1 MSTGTAAEPETGSPD
16 SPAPLDVTIV
26 FRSDWGVSTGTG
38 VAGGVDAA
46 VEKDGRDLP
55 VVRGT
60 VLTGAIREQAFV
72 VAEAL
77 DGDSGDKSWRRFVG
91 ALFGSVGRARLV
103 SFSDA
108 SFVSFSDGSIP
119 ADDELKREAV
129 HEVVSLS
136 IDEETGTAKKDHLR
150 LLERARA
157 CILHGTVELLGETLD
172 GRPLRWCAEQRKAA
186 ELVLS
191 ISALLVRALGSNRSD
206 GDGLC
211 RVLIG
216 ETGKVG
222 ETGGID
228 KKDTDPKKVIEKAIR
243 KAQKRCLW
251 QLKHEQWSGTA
262 PNAPDAPDA
271 PIDPKAGGRSNIPV
285 IGKKDSDHCG
295 GSSGTTFYE
304 ADLDIDL
311 TSPVISYDVPFS
323 NELRSLDFLRG
334 TALLPII
341 HHRLQAAAKKN
352 ADVGATAREI
362 IRDAV
367 VNGDLLV
374 SDATAV
380 VNGVRGMPMPLV
392 LSRPKVEPKV
402 EGSDETE
409 SGRVLNRLLA
419 EEPENEI
426 HKPLRTGYVF
436 PLPVPKSANPSEVLG
451 GMGVPAL
458 QGRQSTAHNP
468 VTGAAGTGQ
477 LFLARA
483 LPAGMRLR
491 ATVTMSEE
499 LYERVKG
506 RLDGAFRPQ
515 RTFPERLGLWR
526 LSGTYG
532 RAECRLGGFHQVE
545 VPGIEWDENGTT
557 TLWFTSDVVARSTRL
572 GPGGSLDDLYK
583 AFERAGVPL
592 TEDDSDERR
601 FSAGIRHRRIDSW
614 SAADRRPR
622 ATRTVIQAGSVLRV
636 RSADAGSS
644 PEETMRRLARL
655 SVTGI
660 GELTAQGFGRFV
672 VDHPLLRERKFRL
685 ISLSHEDFIAEGCA
699 AVKSEEER

>member
-108 SFVSFSDGSIP
+108 RFVSFSAGVVGGES
-119 ADDELKREAV
+119 KRGAV
-129 HEVVSLS
+129 HEVVSLF
-136 IDEETGTAKKDHLR
+136 IDEEMGTAKKDHLR

-157 CILHGTVELLGETLD
+157 CILHGTVELLGENLD
-172 GRPLRWCAEQRKAA
+172 GRPLHWCAGQRKAA

-211 RVLIG
+211 SVLIG
-216 ETGKVG
+216 ETGEIDEKNVDQKVR
-222 ETGGID
+222 E
-228 KKDTDPKKVIEKAIR
+228 
-243 KAQKRCLW
+243 RCRG
-251 QLKHEQWSGTA
+251 QLEQWSGPA
-262 PNAPDAPDA
+262 PKAPDAPDF
-271 PIDPKAGGRSNIPV
+271 PIDSKAGGRSDIPV
-285 IGKKDSDHCG
+285 IGKKDSGHRD
-295 GSSGTTFYE
+295 GSNGMTFYE
-304 ADLDIDL
+304 TDLDIDL

-341 HHRLQAAAKKN
+341 HHRLQVASKKN

-392 LSRPKVEPKV
+392 LSRPKT
-402 EGSDETE
+402 EGNDETE
-409 SGRVLNRLLA
+409 GVRVLNRLLA

-436 PLPVPKSANPSEVLG
+436 PVPKSANPSEVLG
-451 GMGVPAL
+451 GMGEPAL

-491 ATVTMSEE
+491 ATVTMSEK
-499 LYERVKG
+499 LYECVKD
-506 RLDGAFRPQ
+506 RLDGVFCPR

-532 RAECRLGGFHQVE
+532 RAECRLGEFHQVE
-545 VPGIEWDENGTT
+545 VPGLEWDENGTT

-572 GPGGSLDDLYK
+572 GPGGSLDNLYK
-583 AFERAGVPL
+583 AFKRAGVSL
-592 TEDDSDERR
+592 AEAKSDERR
-601 FSAGIRHRRIDSW
+601 FNAGIRHRRIDSW

-622 ATRTVIQAGSVLRV
+622 ATRTAIQAGSVLRV
-636 RSADAGSS
+636 RPVDAGSS

-660 GELTAQGFGRFV
+660 GELTAQGFGRFI
-672 VDHPLLRERKFRL
+672 VDHSLLRAEEFRL
-685 ISLSHEDFIAEGCA
+685 TSLSHEDFIAEGCA
-699 AVKSEEER
+699 AVKPEEER

>member
-1 MSTGTAAEPETGSPD
+1 MSTDTTAEPETGSPG

-108 SFVSFSDGSIP
+108 RFVSFSDGAVGS
-119 ADDELKREAV
+119 ESKREAV

-136 IDEETGTAKKDHLR
+136 IDEETGTAQKDHLR

-157 CILHGTVELLGETLD
+157 CILHGTVELLDKTLD
-172 GRPLRWCAEQRKAA
+172 GRPLHWCADQRKAA

-211 RVLIG
+211 SILIG
-216 ETGKVG
+216 ETGEIDEKNVDQKVR
-222 ETGGID
+222 E
-228 KKDTDPKKVIEKAIR
+228 
-243 KAQKRCLW
+243 RCRG
-251 QLKHEQWSGTA
+251 QLKQLSEM
-262 PNAPDAPDA
+262 APDIPSAPDA
-271 PIDPKAGGRSNIPV
+271 PIDSKADGRSDIPV
-285 IGKKDSDHCG
+285 IGKKDSGHRD
-295 GSSGTTFYE
+295 GSNGTTFYE

-341 HHRLQAAAKKN
+341 HHRLQAASKKN

-392 LSRPKVEPKV
+392 LSRPKT
-402 EGSDETE
+402 EGNDETE
-409 SGRVLNRLLA
+409 GVRVLNRLLA

-436 PLPVPKSANPSEVLG
+436 PAPKSANPSEVLG

-491 ATVTMSEE
+491 ATVTMSKEF
-499 LYERVKG
+499 YECVKG

-545 VPGIEWDENGTT
+545 VPGLEWDENGTT

-592 TEDDSDERR
+592 TEDDSDEKQ
-601 FSAGIRHRRIDSW
+601 FNAGIRHRRIDSW

-622 ATRTVIQAGSVLRV
+622 ATRTAIQAGSVLRV
-636 RSADAGSS
+636 RPADAGSS
-644 PEETMRRLARL
+644 PEETMRRLACL

-672 VDHPLLRERKFRL
+672 VDHPLLREKKFRL

>member
-1 MSTGTAAEPETGSPD
+1 MSTTDSAAESEKSLG
-16 SPAPLDVTIV
+16 VTIV

-38 VAGGVDAA
+38 VAGGVDAV
-46 VEKDGRDLP
+46 VEKDERNLP

-91 ALFGSVGRARLV
+91 ALFGSVRGARLV

-108 SFVSFSDGSIP
+108 SFVSFSDGAAP
-119 ADDELKREAV
+119 ADNKLKREAV

-136 IDEETGTAKKDHLR
+136 IDEETGTAQKDHLR
-150 LLERARA
+150 LFERACA
-157 CILHGTVELLGETLD
+157 CILHGTVELLDKTLD
-172 GRPLRWCAEQRKAA
+172 GRPLHWCADQRKAA

-216 ETGKVG
+216 ETGEIDEKNVDQKVR
-222 ETGGID
+222 E
-228 KKDTDPKKVIEKAIR
+228 
-243 KAQKRCLW
+243 RCRG
-251 QLKHEQWSGTA
+251 QLEQWSGPA
-262 PNAPDAPDA
+262 PKAPDAPDF
-271 PIDPKAGGRSNIPV
+271 PIDSKADGCSNIPL
-285 IGKKDSDHCG
+285 IGKKDSDHRG

-352 ADVGATAREI
+352 AGVGAITREI

-392 LSRPKVEPKV
+392 LSRPKVE
-402 EGSDETE
+402 GSDETE

-426 HKPLRTGYVF
+426 HKPLRSGYVF
-436 PLPVPKSANPSEVLG
+436 PVPKSANPSEVLG

-491 ATVTMSEE
+491 ATVTMSEK
-499 LYERVKG
+499 LYECVKD

-532 RAECRLGGFHQVE
+532 RAECRLGEFRPVE
-545 VPGIEWDENGTT
+545 TPELEWDASEPP
-557 TLWFTSDVVARSTRL
+557 TLWFTSDVVARSPRL

-583 AFERAGVPL
+583 SFERAGVPL

-672 VDHPLLRERKFRL
+672 VDHPLLREKKFRL
-685 ISLSHEDFIAEGCA
+685 ISLKHEDFIAEGCA

>member
-26 FRSDWGVSTGTG
+26 FHSDWGVSTGTG

-46 VEKDGRDLP
+46 VEKDERNLP

-91 ALFGSVGRARLV
+91 ALFGSVRGARLV

-108 SFVSFSDGSIP
+108 SFVSFSDGAAP
-119 ADDELKREAV
+119 ADNKLKREAV

-150 LLERARA
+150 LFERARA
-157 CILHGTVELLGETLD
+157 CILHGTVELLDKTLD
-172 GRPLRWCAEQRKAA
+172 GRPLHWCAGQRKAA

-211 RVLIG
+211 SILI
-216 ETGKVG
+216 G

-243 KAQKRCLW
+243 EVRERCRG
-251 QLKHEQWSGTA
+251 QLKQLSEM
-262 PNAPDAPDA
+262 APDIPSAPDA
-271 PIDPKAGGRSNIPV
+271 PIYSKAGGRSDIPV
-285 IGKKDSDHCG
+285 IGKKDIDHRG
-295 GSSGTTFYE
+295 GSDGSAFYE
-304 ADLDIDL
+304 TYLDIRL

-341 HHRLQAAAKKN
+341 HHRLQAAAKKDS
-352 ADVGATAREI
+352 DVGATAREI

-392 LSRPKVEPKV
+392 LSRPKT
-402 EGSDETE
+402 EGNDETK
-409 SGRVLNRLLA
+409 GVRVLNRLLA

-436 PLPVPKSANPSEVLG
+436 PALKSANPSEVLG

-499 LYERVKG
+499 LYECVKD
-506 RLDGAFRPQ
+506 RLDGGFCPR

-532 RAECRLGGFHQVE
+532 RAKCRLGEFHQVE
-545 VPGIEWDENGTT
+545 VPGLEWDASEPPA
-557 TLWFTSDVVARSTRL
+557 LWFTSDVVARSPRL
-572 GPGGSLDDLYK
+572 GPGGSLKDLYK

-592 TEDDSDERR
+592 EPIKAEDDSDETC
-601 FSAGIRHRRIDSW
+601 FSAGIRHRRVDSW
-614 SAADRRPR
+614 GAADRRPR

-636 RSADAGSS
+636 QPADAGSS

-655 SVTGI
+655 SVTGV

-672 VDHPLLRERKFRL
+672 VDHPLLREKEFRL
-685 ISLSHEDFIAEGCA
+685 TSLKHKDFIADGCA
-699 AVKSEEER
+699 AVKPEGE

>member
-1 MSTGTAAEPETGSPD
+1 MSTDTAAEPETGSP
-16 SPAPLDVTIV
+16 APLGVTIV
-26 FRSDWGVSTGTG
+26 FCSDWGVSTGTG

-46 VEKDGRDLP
+46 VEKDGRNLP

-77 DGDSGDKSWRRFVG
+77 DGDSADKKWREFVG
-91 ALFGSVGRARLV
+91 ALFGSVRGARLV

-108 SFVSFSDGSIP
+108 SFVSFSDGAVGS
-119 ADDELKREAV
+119 ESKREAV

-136 IDEETGTAKKDHLR
+136 IDEKTGTAKKDHLR
-150 LLERARA
+150 LFERARA
-157 CILHGTVELLGETLD
+157 CILRGAMELLGETLD
-172 GRPLRWCAEQRKAA
+172 GRPLHWCADQRKAA

-211 RVLIG
+211 SVLIG
-216 ETGKVG
+216 ETGEIDEKNVDQKVR
-222 ETGGID
+222 E
-228 KKDTDPKKVIEKAIR
+228 
-243 KAQKRCLW
+243 RCRG
-251 QLKHEQWSGTA
+251 QLEQWSGPA
-262 PNAPDAPDA
+262 PKAPDAPDF
-271 PIDPKAGGRSNIPV
+271 PIDSKAGGRSNIPV

-341 HHRLQAAAKKN
+341 HHRLQAAAKKDS
-352 ADVGATAREI
+352 DVGATAREI

-392 LSRPKVEPKV
+392 LSRPKVE
-402 EGSDETE
+402 GSDETE

-426 HKPLRTGYVF
+426 HKPLRAGYVF
-436 PLPVPKSANPSEVLG
+436 PLPVPKSADSSEVLG

-499 LYERVKG
+499 LYECVKG

-545 VPGIEWDENGTT
+545 VPGLEWDASEPPA
-557 TLWFTSDVVARSTRL
+557 LWFTSDVVARSPRL
-572 GPGGSLDDLYK
+572 GPGGSLKDLYK

-592 TEDDSDERR
+592 EPIKAEDDSDETC
-601 FSAGIRHRRIDSW
+601 FSAGIRHRRVDSW
-614 SAADRRPR
+614 GAADRRPR

-636 RSADAGSS
+636 QPADAGSS

-655 SVTGI
+655 SVTGV

-672 VDHPLLRERKFRL
+672 VDHPLLREKEFRL
-685 ISLSHEDFIAEGCA
+685 TSLKHEDFIADGCA
-699 AVKSEEER
+699 AVKPEGE

>member
-1 MSTGTAAEPETGSPD
+1 MSTDTAAEPETGSPE

-108 SFVSFSDGSIP
+108 RFVSFSDGAVGS
-119 ADDELKREAV
+119 ESKREAV

-136 IDEETGTAKKDHLR
+136 IDEKTGTAKKDHLR

-157 CILHGTVELLGETLD
+157 CILHGTVELLDKTLD
-172 GRPLRWCAEQRKAA
+172 GRPLRWSKEQREAA

-211 RVLIG
+211 SVLIG
-216 ETGKVG
+216 ETG
-222 ETGGID
+222 EIN
-228 KKDTDPKKVIEKAIR
+228 EKNVDQEVR
-243 KAQKRCLW
+243 ERCRGR
-251 QLKHEQWSGTA
+251 LKQWSE
-262 PNAPDAPDA
+262 PAPDAPDSPDS
-271 PIDPKAGGRSNIPV
+271 PIDPKAGGLSDIPV
-285 IGKKDSDHCG
+285 IGRKDSDHCG

-352 ADVGATAREI
+352 SDVGATAREI

-374 SDATAV
+374 SDAIAV

-392 LSRPKVEPKV
+392 LSRPKVE
-402 EGSDETE
+402 GSNETE
-409 SGRVLNRLLA
+409 GVRVLNRLLA

-426 HKPLRTGYVF
+426 HNPLRTGYVF
-436 PLPVPKSANPSEVLG
+436 YLSVPKSADSSEVLA

-491 ATVTMSEE
+491 ATVTMSEK
-499 LYERVKG
+499 LYECVKD
-506 RLDGAFRPQ
+506 RLDGDFRPQ
-515 RTFPERLGLWR
+515 RTFSERLGLWR

-532 RAECRLGGFHQVE
+532 RAECRLGEFDQVKI
-545 VPGIEWDENGTT
+545 PAPDWDEDGTT
-557 TLWFTSDVVARSTRL
+557 TLWFTSDVVVRSPGL
-572 GPGGSLDDLYK
+572 GPGGSLGDLCN
-583 AFERAGVPL
+583 AFKRARIPL
-592 TEDDSDERR
+592 ELAESPDETR
-601 FSAGIRHRRIDSW
+601 FSAGIRHRRVDSW
-614 SAADRRPR
+614 GAADRRPR
-622 ATRTVIQAGSVLRV
+622 ATRTVIQAGSVLQV
-636 RSADAGSS
+636 RPADGSRG
-644 PEETMRRLARL
+644 PEQIMKRLARL

-672 VDHPLLRERKFRL
+672 VDHPLLHEKNFRL
-685 ISLSHEDFIAEGCA
+685 ISLKHKDFIAEGCA

>member
-1 MSTGTAAEPETGSPD
+1 MSTDTAAEPETGSPG

-77 DGDSGDKSWRRFVG
+77 DGDSGDTSWRRFVG

-108 SFVSFSDGSIP
+108 SFVSFSDGTVP
-119 ADDELKREAV
+119 ADDELKQKAV

-136 IDEETGTAKKDHLR
+136 IDEKTGTAKKDHLR

-157 CILHGTVELLGETLD
+157 CILHGTVELLDKTLD
-172 GRPLRWCAEQRKAA
+172 GRPLLWSADQRKAA
-186 ELVLS
+186 ELVLTV
-191 ISALLVRALGSNRSD
+191 SALLVRALGSNRSD

-211 RVLIG
+211 SVLIG
-216 ETGKVG
+216 ETG
-222 ETGGID
+222 EIN
-228 KKDTDPKKVIEKAIR
+228 EKNVDQEVR
-243 KAQKRCLW
+243 ERCRGR
-251 QLKHEQWSGTA
+251 LKQWSE
-262 PNAPDAPDA
+262 PAPDAPDSPDS
-271 PIDPKAGGRSNIPV
+271 PIDPKAGGLSDIPV
-285 IGKKDSDHCG
+285 IGRKDSDHCG

-352 ADVGATAREI
+352 SDVDATAREI

-380 VNGVRGMPMPLV
+380 VNGDLLVSDATAVVNSVRGMPMPLV
-392 LSRPKVEPKV
+392 LSRPKVE
-402 EGSDETE
+402 GSNETE
-409 SGRVLNRLLA
+409 GVRVLNRLLA

-426 HKPLRTGYVF
+426 HNPLRTGYVF
-436 PLPVPKSANPSEVLG
+436 YLSVPKSADSSEVLA

-491 ATVTMSEE
+491 ATVTMSEK
-499 LYERVKG
+499 LYECVKD
-506 RLDGAFRPQ
+506 RLDGDFRPQ
-515 RTFPERLGLWR
+515 RTFSERLGLWR

-532 RAECRLGGFHQVE
+532 RAECRLGEFDQVKI
-545 VPGIEWDENGTT
+545 PAPDWDEDGTT
-557 TLWFTSDVVARSTRL
+557 TLWFTSDVVVRSPGL
-572 GPGGSLDDLYK
+572 GPGGSLGDLCN
-583 AFERAGVPL
+583 AFKRARIPL
-592 TEDDSDERR
+592 ELAESPDETR
-601 FSAGIRHRRIDSW
+601 FSAGIRHRRVDSW
-614 SAADRRPR
+614 GAADRRPR
-622 ATRTVIQAGSVLRV
+622 ATRTVIQAGSVLQV
-636 RSADAGSS
+636 RPADGSRG
-644 PEETMRRLARL
+644 PEQIMKRLARL

-672 VDHPLLRERKFRL
+672 VDHPLLHEKKFRL
-685 ISLSHEDFIAEGCA
+685 ISLKHKDFIAEGCA

>member
-108 SFVSFSDGSIP
+108 RFVSFSDGAVGS
-119 ADDELKREAV
+119 ESKREAV

-136 IDEETGTAKKDHLR
+136 IDEKTGTAKKDHLR

-157 CILHGTVELLGETLD
+157 CILRGTVELLDKTLD
-172 GRPLRWCAEQRKAA
+172 GRPLHWCAGQRKAA

-216 ETGKVG
+216 ETG
-222 ETGGID
+222 GID
-228 KKDTDPKKVIEKAIR
+228 KKDTNPEQVIENAIR
-243 KAQKRCLW
+243 EVRERCRG
-251 QLKHEQWSGTA
+251 QLEQWSEPA

-271 PIDPKAGGRSNIPV
+271 PIDSKADGRSDIPV
-285 IGKKDSDHCG
+285 IGKKDSGHRD
-295 GSSGTTFYE
+295 GSNGTTFYE

-352 ADVGATAREI
+352 SDVGATAREI

-374 SDATAV
+374 SDAIAV

-392 LSRPKVEPKV
+392 LSRPKVE
-402 EGSDETE
+402 GSNETE
-409 SGRVLNRLLA
+409 GVRVLNRLLA

-426 HKPLRTGYVF
+426 HNPLRTGYVF
-436 PLPVPKSANPSEVLG
+436 YLSVPKSADSSEVLA

-491 ATVTMSEE
+491 ATVTMSEK
-499 LYERVKG
+499 LYECVKG
-506 RLDGAFRPQ
+506 RLDGDFRPQ

-532 RAECRLGGFHQVE
+532 RSKCRLGEFHQVE

-557 TLWFTSDVVARSTRL
+557 TLWFTSDVVIRSPRL

-592 TEDDSDERR
+592 TEAESDERR

-636 RSADAGSS
+636 RPADAGSS

-672 VDHPLLRERKFRL
+672 VDHPLLREKKFRL
-685 ISLSHEDFIAEGCA
+685 TSLKHKDFIADGCA
-699 AVKSEEER
+699 AVKPEGE

>member
-1 MSTGTAAEPETGSPD
+1 MSTGTAAEPETGSP
-16 SPAPLDVTIV
+16 APLGVTIV

-38 VAGGVDAA
+38 VAGGVDAV
-46 VEKDGRDLP
+46 VEKDERNLP

-91 ALFGSVGRARLV
+91 ALFGSVRGARLV

-108 SFVSFSDGSIP
+108 SFVSFSDGAVGS
-119 ADDELKREAV
+119 ESKREAV

-136 IDEETGTAKKDHLR
+136 IDEETGTAQKDHLR
-150 LLERARA
+150 LFERARA
-157 CILHGTVELLGETLD
+157 CILHGTVELLDKTLD
-172 GRPLRWCAEQRKAA
+172 GRPLHWCADQRKAA

-211 RVLIG
+211 SILIG
-216 ETGKVG
+216 ETGG
-222 ETGGID
+222 TDER
-228 KKDTDPKKVIEKAIR
+228 DTDPEQAIR
-243 KAQKRCLW
+243 EIRERCRG
-251 QLKHEQWSGTA
+251 QLEQWSGPA
-262 PNAPDAPDA
+262 PKAPDAPDF
-271 PIDPKAGGRSNIPV
+271 PIDSKADGCSDIPL
-285 IGKKDSDHCG
+285 IGKKDSDHRG

-304 ADLDIDL
+304 TDLDIDL

-352 ADVGATAREI
+352 AGVGAITREI

-392 LSRPKVEPKV
+392 LSRPKVE
-402 EGSDETE
+402 GSDETE

-436 PLPVPKSANPSEVLG
+436 PALKSANPSEVLG

-499 LYERVKG
+499 LYEQVKNLLS
-506 RLDGAFRPQ
+506 RAFDSRQ
-515 RTFPERLGLWR
+515 AFPERLGLWR

-545 VPGIEWDENGTT
+545 VPKSEWDENGTT

-572 GPGGSLDDLYK
+572 GPGGSLKDLYK

-592 TEDDSDERR
+592 EPIKAEDDSDETC
-601 FSAGIRHRRIDSW
+601 FSAGIRHRRVDSW
-614 SAADRRPR
+614 GAADRRPR

-636 RSADAGSS
+636 QPADAGSS

-655 SVTGI
+655 SVTGV

-672 VDHPLLRERKFRL
+672 IDHPLLREKEFRL
-685 ISLSHEDFIAEGCA
+685 TSLKHEDFIADGCA
-699 AVKSEEER
+699 AVKPEGE

>member
-1 MSTGTAAEPETGSPD
+1 MSTDTTAEPETGSPG

-38 VAGGVDAA
+38 VAGGADAV
-46 VEKDGRDLP
+46 VEKDERNLP

-77 DGDSGDKSWRRFVG
+77 DGDSKDKRWRRFVG

-108 SFVSFSDGSIP
+108 RFVSFSDGAVGS
-119 ADDELKREAV
+119 ESKQEAV

-150 LLERARA
+150 LFERARA
-157 CILHGTVELLGETLD
+157 CILHGTVELLDKTLD
-172 GRPLRWCAEQRKAA
+172 GRPLHWCADQRKAA

-211 RVLIG
+211 SVLIG
-216 ETGKVG
+216 EIGEIDEKNVDQKVR
-222 ETGGID
+222 E
-228 KKDTDPKKVIEKAIR
+228 
-243 KAQKRCLW
+243 RCRG
-251 QLKHEQWSGTA
+251 QLEQWSGPA
-262 PNAPDAPDA
+262 PKAPDAPDF
-271 PIDPKAGGRSNIPV
+271 PIDSKADGCSDIPL
-285 IGKKDSDHCG
+285 IGKKDSDHRG

-304 ADLDIDL
+304 TDLDIDL

-341 HHRLQAAAKKN
+341 HHRLQAAAKKDS
-352 ADVGATAREI
+352 DVGATAREI

-392 LSRPKVEPKV
+392 LSRPKVE
-402 EGSDETE
+402 GSDETE

-426 HKPLRTGYVF
+426 HKPLRAGYVF

-499 LYERVKG
+499 LYEQVKNLLS
-506 RLDGAFRPQ
+506 RAFDSRQ
-515 RTFPERLGLWR
+515 AFPERLGLWR

-545 VPGIEWDENGTT
+545 VPKSEWDENGTT

-572 GPGGSLDDLYK
+572 GPGGSLKDLYK

-592 TEDDSDERR
+592 EPIKAEDDSDETC
-601 FSAGIRHRRIDSW
+601 FSAGIRHRRVDSW
-614 SAADRRPR
+614 GAADRRPR

-636 RSADAGSS
+636 QPADAGSS

-655 SVTGI
+655 SVTGV

-672 VDHPLLRERKFRL
+672 IDHPLLREKEFRL
-685 ISLSHEDFIAEGCA
+685 TSLKHEDFIADGCA
-699 AVKSEEER
+699 AVKPEGE

>member
-1 MSTGTAAEPETGSPD
+1 MSTADTAAEPEAGSPG

-77 DGDSGDKSWRRFVG
+77 DGDSPDKNWREFVG

-108 SFVSFSDGSIP
+108 SFSSFSDGSIP
-119 ADDELKREAV
+119 ADDELKQKSV
-129 HEVVSLS
+129 HEIVSLS
-136 IDEETGTAKKDHLR
+136 IDENTGTAQKDHLR

-157 CILHGTVELLGETLD
+157 CILHGTVELLDKTLD
-172 GRPLRWCAEQRKAA
+172 GRPLRWSKEQREAA

-211 RVLIG
+211 SVLIG
-216 ETGKVG
+216 ETG
-222 ETGGID
+222 EID
-228 KKDTDPKKVIEKAIR
+228 EKNVDQEVR
-243 KAQKRCLW
+243 ERCRGR
-251 QLKHEQWSGTA
+251 LKQWSE
-262 PNAPDAPDA
+262 PAPDAPDSPDS
-271 PIDPKAGGRSNIPV
+271 PIDPKAGGLSDIPV
-285 IGKKDSDHCG
+285 IGRKDSDHCG

-352 ADVGATAREI
+352 SDVGATARDI
-362 IRDAV
+362 VRDAV

-374 SDATAV
+374 SDAIAV
-380 VNGVRGMPMPLV
+380 VNGVWGMPMPLV
-392 LSRPKVEPKV
+392 LSRPKVE
-402 EGSDETE
+402 GSDETE
-409 SGRVLNRLLA
+409 GVRVLNRLLA

-426 HKPLRTGYVF
+426 HNPLRTGYVF
-436 PLPVPKSANPSEVLG
+436 PFLKSADSSEVLA
-451 GMGVPAL
+451 GMGVPTL

-491 ATVTMSEE
+491 ATVTMSEK
-499 LYERVKG
+499 LYECVKD
-506 RLDGAFRPQ
+506 RLDGDFRPQ
-515 RTFPERLGLWR
+515 RTFSERLGLWR

-532 RAECRLGGFHQVE
+532 RAECRLGEFHQVE
-545 VPGIEWDENGTT
+545 VPGLEWDEDGTT
-557 TLWFTSDVVARSTRL
+557 TLWFTSDVVVRSPGL
-572 GPGGSLDDLYK
+572 GPGGSLGDLCN
-583 AFERAGVPL
+583 AFKRARIPL
-592 TEDDSDERR
+592 ELAESPDETR
-601 FSAGIRHRRIDSW
+601 FSAGIRHRRVDSW
-614 SAADRRPR
+614 GAADRRPR

-636 RSADAGSS
+636 RPADAGSS

-672 VDHPLLRERKFRL
+672 VDHPLLHEKKFRL
-685 ISLSHEDFIAEGCA
+685 ISLKHKDFIAEGCA
-699 AVKSEEER
+699 AVKSQEER

>member
-1 MSTGTAAEPETGSPD
+1 M
-16 SPAPLDVTIV
+16 
-26 FRSDWGVSTGTG
+26 STGTG
-38 VAGGVDAA
+38 VAGGVDAV
-46 VEKDGRDLP
+46 VEKDERNLP

-72 VAEAL
+72 VAKAL
-77 DGDSGDKSWRRFVG
+77 DGDSENKSKGWHRFVG

-108 SFVSFSDGSIP
+108 RFVSFSDGAVGS
-119 ADDELKREAV
+119 ESKREAV

-136 IDEETGTAKKDHLR
+136 IDEKTGTAKKDHLR

-157 CILHGTVELLGETLD
+157 CILHGTVTLLDETLD
-172 GRPLRWCAEQRKAA
+172 GRPLHWSEEQRKAA

-191 ISALLVRALGSNRSD
+191 VSALLVRALGSNRSD

-211 RVLIG
+211 NILIG
-216 ETGKVG
+216 ETGEIDEKNVDQKVR
-222 ETGGID
+222 E
-228 KKDTDPKKVIEKAIR
+228 
-243 KAQKRCLW
+243 RCRG
-251 QLKHEQWSGTA
+251 QLKQLSEM
-262 PNAPDAPDA
+262 APDIPSAPDA
-271 PIDPKAGGRSNIPV
+271 PIYSKADGRSDIPV
-285 IGKKDSDHCG
+285 IGKKDSGHRD
-295 GSSGTTFYE
+295 GSNGTTFYE

-392 LSRPKVEPKV
+392 LSRPKTERN
-402 EGSDETE
+402 DETE
-409 SGRVLNRLLA
+409 GVRVLNRLLA

-499 LYERVKG
+499 LYECVKD
-506 RLDGAFRPQ
+506 RLDGVFCPR

-532 RAECRLGGFHQVE
+532 RAKCQLGEFHQVE
-545 VPGIEWDENGTT
+545 VPGLDWDENGTA

-583 AFERAGVPL
+583 AFERAGVSL

-622 ATRTVIQAGSVLRV
+622 ATRMVIQAGSVLRV
-636 RSADAGSS
+636 RPADAGSS

-672 VDHPLLRERKFRL
+672 VDHPLLRKEGFKL
-685 ISLSHEDFIAEGCA
+685 APVSHEDFIAEGCA

>member
-1 MSTGTAAEPETGSPD
+1 MSTGTAAEPETGSP
-16 SPAPLDVTIV
+16 APLGVTIV

-38 VAGGVDAA
+38 VAGGVDAV
-46 VEKDGRDLP
+46 VEKDERNLP

-91 ALFGSVGRARLV
+91 ALFGSVRGARLV

-108 SFVSFSDGSIP
+108 SFVSFSEVAVT
-119 ADDELKREAV
+119 ADDESNREAV

-150 LLERARA
+150 LFERARA
-157 CILHGTVELLGETLD
+157 CILHGTVELLDKTLD
-172 GRPLRWCAEQRKAA
+172 GRPLHWCADQRKAA

-211 RVLIG
+211 SVLIG
-216 ETGKVG
+216 EIGEIDEKNVDQKVR
-222 ETGGID
+222 E
-228 KKDTDPKKVIEKAIR
+228 
-243 KAQKRCLW
+243 RCRG
-251 QLKHEQWSGTA
+251 QLEQWSGPA
-262 PNAPDAPDA
+262 PKAPDAPDF
-271 PIDPKAGGRSNIPV
+271 PIDSKADGCSDIPL
-285 IGKKDSDHCG
+285 IGKKDSDHRG

-304 ADLDIDL
+304 TDLDIDL

-341 HHRLQAAAKKN
+341 HHRLQAAAKKDS
-352 ADVGATAREI
+352 DVGATAREI

-392 LSRPKVEPKV
+392 LSRPKVE
-402 EGSDETE
+402 GSDETE

-426 HKPLRTGYVF
+426 HKPLRAGYVF

-491 ATVTMSEE
+491 ATVTMSEK
-499 LYERVKG
+499 LYEQVKNLLS
-506 RLDGAFRPQ
+506 RAFDSRQ
-515 RTFPERLGLWR
+515 AFPERLGLWR

-545 VPGIEWDENGTT
+545 VPKSEWDENGTT

-572 GPGGSLDDLYK
+572 GPGGSLKDLYK

-592 TEDDSDERR
+592 EPIKAEDDSDETC
-601 FSAGIRHRRIDSW
+601 FSAGIRHRRVDSW
-614 SAADRRPR
+614 GAADRRPR

-636 RSADAGSS
+636 QPADAGSS

-655 SVTGI
+655 SVTGV

-672 VDHPLLRERKFRL
+672 IDHPLLREKEFRL
-685 ISLSHEDFIAEGCA
+685 TSLKHEDFIADGCA
-699 AVKSEEER
+699 AVKPEGE

>member
-1 MSTGTAAEPETGSPD
+1 MSTGTTAEPETGSPD

-26 FRSDWGVSTGTG
+26 FHSDWGVSTGTG
-38 VAGGVDAA
+38 VAGGVDAV
-46 VEKDGRDLP
+46 VEKDERNLP

-60 VLTGAIREQAFV
+60 VLTGAIREQAFI

-77 DGDSGDKSWRRFVG
+77 DGDSADKKWREFVG
-91 ALFGSVGRARLV
+91 ALFGSVRRARLV

-108 SFVSFSDGSIP
+108 SFVSFSDDAAP
-119 ADDELKREAV
+119 ADNKLKREAV

-136 IDEETGTAKKDHLR
+136 IDEETGTAQKDHLR
-150 LLERARA
+150 LFERARA
-157 CILHGTVELLGETLD
+157 CILHGTVELLDKTLD
-172 GRPLRWCAEQRKAA
+172 GRPLHWCADQRKAA

-211 RVLIG
+211 SILIG
-216 ETGKVG
+216 ETGG
-222 ETGGID
+222 TDER
-228 KKDTDPKKVIEKAIR
+228 DTDPEQAIR
-243 KAQKRCLW
+243 EIRERCRG
-251 QLKHEQWSGTA
+251 QLEQWSGPA
-262 PNAPDAPDA
+262 PKAPDAPDF
-271 PIDPKAGGRSNIPV
+271 PIDSKADGCSDIPL

-304 ADLDIDL
+304 TDLDIDL

-341 HHRLQAAAKKN
+341 HHRLQAAAKKDS
-352 ADVGATAREI
+352 DVGATAREI

-392 LSRPKVEPKV
+392 LSRPKVE
-402 EGSDETE
+402 GSDETE

-426 HKPLRTGYVF
+426 HKPLRAGYVF
-436 PLPVPKSANPSEVLG
+436 PLPIPKSADSSEVLG

-491 ATVTMSEE
+491 ATVTMSEK
-499 LYERVKG
+499 LYERVKNLLS
-506 RLDGAFRPQ
+506 RAFDSRQ
-515 RTFPERLGLWR
+515 AFPERLGLWR

-545 VPGIEWDENGTT
+545 VPGLEWDENGTT

-644 PEETMRRLARL
+644 PEETMRRLACL

-672 VDHPLLRERKFRL
+672 VDHPLLREKEFRL
-685 ISLSHEDFIAEGCA
+685 TSLKHKDFIADGCA
-699 AVKSEEER
+699 AVKPEGE

>member
-1 MSTGTAAEPETGSPD
+1 MSTDTTAEPETGSPG

-108 SFVSFSDGSIP
+108 RFVSFSDGAVGRES
-119 ADDELKREAV
+119 KREAV

-136 IDEETGTAKKDHLR
+136 IDEETGTAQKDHLR

-157 CILHGTVELLGETLD
+157 CILHGTVELLDKTLD
-172 GRPLRWCAEQRKAA
+172 GRPLHWCADQRKAA

-211 RVLIG
+211 SILIG
-216 ETGKVG
+216 ETGEIDEKNVDQKVR
-222 ETGGID
+222 E
-228 KKDTDPKKVIEKAIR
+228 
-243 KAQKRCLW
+243 RCRG
-251 QLKHEQWSGTA
+251 QLKQLSEM
-262 PNAPDAPDA
+262 APDIPSAPDA
-271 PIDPKAGGRSNIPV
+271 PIDSKADGRSDIPV
-285 IGKKDSDHCG
+285 IGKKDSGHRD
-295 GSSGTTFYE
+295 GSNGTTFYE

-341 HHRLQAAAKKN
+341 HHRLQAASKKN

-380 VNGVRGMPMPLV
+380 VNDVRGMPMPLV
-392 LSRPKVEPKV
+392 LSRPKT
-402 EGSDETE
+402 EGSNETE
-409 SGRVLNRLLA
+409 GVRVLNRLLA

-436 PLPVPKSANPSEVLG
+436 PLPVPKSTDSSEVLG

-491 ATVTMSEE
+491 ATVTMSEK
-499 LYERVKG
+499 LYECVKD
-506 RLDGAFRPQ
+506 RLDEAFHSRRTC

-532 RAECRLGGFHQVE
+532 RAECRLGEFHQVE
-545 VPGIEWDENGTT
+545 VPRLEWDENGTT

-592 TEDDSDERR
+592 TEDDSDEKQ
-601 FSAGIRHRRIDSW
+601 FNAGIRHRRIDSW

-622 ATRTVIQAGSVLRV
+622 ATRTAIQAGSVLRV
-636 RSADAGSS
+636 RPADAGSS
-644 PEETMRRLARL
+644 PEETMRRLACL

-672 VDHPLLRERKFRL
+672 VDHPLLREKKFRL

>member
-1 MSTGTAAEPETGSPD
+1 MSKIEVSHIYKIFGPHPD
-16 SPAPLDVTIV
+16 RWLKAVQDGMSKEELLT
-26 FRSDWGVSTGTG
+26 RSGHTLGL
-38 VAGGVDAA
+38 
-46 VEKDGRDLP
+46 RD
-55 VVRGT
+55 
-60 VLTGAIREQAFV
+60 I
-72 VAEAL
+72 
-77 DGDSGDKSWRRFVG
+77 
-91 ALFGSVGRARLV
+91 
-103 SFSDA
+103 
-108 SFVSFSDGSIP
+108 
-119 ADDELKREAV
+119 
-129 HEVVSLS
+129 SLS
-136 IDEETGTAKKDHLR
+136 IDEKTGTAKKDHLR
-150 LLERARA
+150 LFERARA
-157 CILHGTVELLGETLD
+157 CILRGAMELLGETLD
-172 GRPLRWCAEQRKAA
+172 GRPLHWCADQRKAA

-211 RVLIG
+211 SILIG
-216 ETGKVG
+216 ETGEIDEKNADQKVR
-222 ETGGID
+222 E
-228 KKDTDPKKVIEKAIR
+228 
-243 KAQKRCLW
+243 RCRG
-251 QLKHEQWSGTA
+251 QLKQLSEMA
-262 PNAPDAPDA
+262 PKAPDAPDF
-271 PIDPKAGGRSNIPV
+271 PIDSKADGCSDIPV
-285 IGKKDSDHCG
+285 IGKKDSDHRG

-304 ADLDIDL
+304 TDLDIDL

-352 ADVGATAREI
+352 AGVGAITREI

-392 LSRPKVEPKV
+392 LSKPKT
-402 EGSDETE
+402 EGNDEAE
-409 SGRVLNRLLA
+409 GVRVLNRLLA

-436 PLPVPKSANPSEVLG
+436 PALKSANPSEVLG

-491 ATVTMSEE
+491 ATVTMSEK
-499 LYERVKG
+499 LYERVKNLLS
-506 RLDGAFRPQ
+506 RAFDSRQ
-515 RTFPERLGLWR
+515 AFPERLGLWR

-532 RAECRLGGFHQVE
+532 RAKCRLGEFHQVE
-545 VPGIEWDENGTT
+545 VPGLDWDENGTA
-557 TLWFTSDVVARSTRL
+557 TLWFTSDVVARSIRL
-572 GPGGSLDDLYK
+572 GPGGSLEDLCR

-592 TEDDSDERR
+592 EPIKAKADSDEKQ
-601 FSAGIRHRRIDSW
+601 FNAGIRHRRIDSW

-622 ATRTVIQAGSVLRV
+622 ATRTVIQAGSVLRI
-636 RSADAGSS
+636 RPADAGSS

-655 SVTGI
+655 SVTGV

-672 VDHPLLRERKFRL
+672 VDHPLLREKEFRL
-685 ISLSHEDFIAEGCA
+685 TSLKHEDFIADGCA
-699 AVKSEEER
+699 AVKPEGE

>member
-1 MSTGTAAEPETGSPD
+1 MSTGTTAEPETGSPD

-60 VLTGAIREQAFV
+60 VLTGAIREQAFI

-77 DGDSGDKSWRRFVG
+77 DGDSADKKWREFVG
-91 ALFGSVGRARLV
+91 ALFGSVRRARLV

-108 SFVSFSDGSIP
+108 SFVSFSDDAAP
-119 ADDELKREAV
+119 ADNKLKREAV

-136 IDEETGTAKKDHLR
+136 IDEETGTAQKDHLR
-150 LLERARA
+150 LFERARA
-157 CILHGTVELLGETLD
+157 CILHGTVELLDKTLD
-172 GRPLRWCAEQRKAA
+172 GRPLHWCADQRKAA

-211 RVLIG
+211 SILIG
-216 ETGKVG
+216 ETGG
-222 ETGGID
+222 TDER
-228 KKDTDPKKVIEKAIR
+228 DTDPEQAIR
-243 KAQKRCLW
+243 EIRERCRG
-251 QLKHEQWSGTA
+251 QLEQWSGPA
-262 PNAPDAPDA
+262 PKAPDAPDF
-271 PIDPKAGGRSNIPV
+271 PIDSKADGCSDIPL

-304 ADLDIDL
+304 TDLDIDL

-341 HHRLQAAAKKN
+341 HHRLQAAAKKDS
-352 ADVGATAREI
+352 DVGATAREI

-392 LSRPKVEPKV
+392 LSRPKVE
-402 EGSDETE
+402 GSDETE

-426 HKPLRTGYVF
+426 HKPLRAGYVF
-436 PLPVPKSANPSEVLG
+436 PLPIPKSADSSEVLG

-491 ATVTMSEE
+491 ATVTMSEK
-499 LYERVKG
+499 LYERVKNLLS
-506 RLDGAFRPQ
+506 RAFDSRQ
-515 RTFPERLGLWR
+515 AFPERLGLWR

-545 VPGIEWDENGTT
+545 VPGLEWDENGTT

-572 GPGGSLDDLYK
+572 GPGGSLDNLYK
-583 AFERAGVPL
+583 AFKRAGVSL
-592 TEDDSDERR
+592 AEAKSDERR
-601 FSAGIRHRRIDSW
+601 FNAGIRHRRIDSW

-622 ATRTVIQAGSVLRV
+622 ATRTAIQAGSVLRV
-636 RSADAGSS
+636 RPVDAGSS

-655 SVTGI
+655 SMTGI

-672 VDHPLLRERKFRL
+672 VDHPLLREKEFRL
-685 ISLSHEDFIAEGCA
+685 TSLKHKDFIADGCA
-699 AVKSEEER
+699 AVKPEGE

>member
-108 SFVSFSDGSIP
+108 RFVSFSDGAVGS
-119 ADDELKREAV
+119 ESKREAV

-157 CILHGTVELLGETLD
+157 CILHGTVELLGENLD
-172 GRPLRWCAEQRKAA
+172 GRPLHWCAGQRKAA

-211 RVLIG
+211 SVLIG
-216 ETGKVG
+216 ETGEIDEKNVDQKVR
-222 ETGGID
+222 E
-228 KKDTDPKKVIEKAIR
+228 
-243 KAQKRCLW
+243 RCRG
-251 QLKHEQWSGTA
+251 QLEQWSGPA
-262 PNAPDAPDA
+262 PKAPDAPDF
-271 PIDPKAGGRSNIPV
+271 PIDSKAGGRSDIPV
-285 IGKKDSDHCG
+285 IGKKDSGHRD
-295 GSSGTTFYE
+295 GSNGMTFYE
-304 ADLDIDL
+304 TDLDIDL

-341 HHRLQAAAKKN
+341 HHRLQVASKKN

-392 LSRPKVEPKV
+392 LSRPKT
-402 EGSDETE
+402 EGNDETE
-409 SGRVLNRLLA
+409 GVRVLNRLLA

-436 PLPVPKSANPSEVLG
+436 PVPKSANPSEVLG
-451 GMGVPAL
+451 GMGEPAL

-491 ATVTMSEE
+491 ATVTMSEK
-499 LYERVKG
+499 LYECVKD
-506 RLDGAFRPQ
+506 RLDGVFCPR

-532 RAECRLGGFHQVE
+532 RAECRLGEFHQVE
-545 VPGIEWDENGTT
+545 VPGLEWDENGTT

-572 GPGGSLDDLYK
+572 GPGGSLDNLYK
-583 AFERAGVPL
+583 AFKRAGVSL
-592 TEDDSDERR
+592 AEAKSDERR
-601 FSAGIRHRRIDSW
+601 FNAGIRHRRIDSW

-622 ATRTVIQAGSVLRV
+622 ATRTAIQAGSVLRV
-636 RSADAGSS
+636 RPVDAGSS

-660 GELTAQGFGRFV
+660 GELTAQGFGRFI
-672 VDHPLLRERKFRL
+672 VDHSLLRAEEFRL
-685 ISLSHEDFIAEGCA
+685 TSLSHEDFIAEGCA
-699 AVKSEEER
+699 AVKPEEER

>member
-1 MSTGTAAEPETGSPD
+1 MSTGTAAEPETGSP
-16 SPAPLDVTIV
+16 APLGVTIV

-38 VAGGVDAA
+38 VAGGVDAV
-46 VEKDGRDLP
+46 VEKDERNLP

-108 SFVSFSDGSIP
+108 RFVSFSEVAVT
-119 ADDELKREAV
+119 ADDESNREAV

-150 LLERARA
+150 LFERARA
-157 CILHGTVELLGETLD
+157 CILHGTVELLDKTLD
-172 GRPLRWCAEQRKAA
+172 GRPLHWCADQRKAA

-211 RVLIG
+211 SVLIG
-216 ETGKVG
+216 EIGEIDEKNVDQKVR
-222 ETGGID
+222 E
-228 KKDTDPKKVIEKAIR
+228 
-243 KAQKRCLW
+243 RCRG
-251 QLKHEQWSGTA
+251 QLEQWSGPA
-262 PNAPDAPDA
+262 PKAPDAPDF
-271 PIDPKAGGRSNIPV
+271 PIDSKADGCSDIPL
-285 IGKKDSDHCG
+285 IGKKDSDHRG

-304 ADLDIDL
+304 TDLDIDL

-352 ADVGATAREI
+352 AGVGAITREI

-392 LSRPKVEPKV
+392 LSRPKT
-402 EGSDETE
+402 EGNDETE
-409 SGRVLNRLLA
+409 GVRVLNRLLA

-436 PLPVPKSANPSEVLG
+436 PAPKSANPSEVLG

-491 ATVTMSEE
+491 ATVTMSEK
-499 LYERVKG
+499 LYERVKNLLS
-506 RLDGAFRPQ
+506 RAFDSRQ
-515 RTFPERLGLWR
+515 AFPERLGLWR

-545 VPGIEWDENGTT
+545 VPKSEWDENGTT

-572 GPGGSLDDLYK
+572 GPGGSLKDLYK

-592 TEDDSDERR
+592 EPIKAEDDSDETC
-601 FSAGIRHRRIDSW
+601 FSAGIRHRRVDSW
-614 SAADRRPR
+614 GAADRRPR

-636 RSADAGSS
+636 QPADAGSS

-655 SVTGI
+655 SVTGV

-672 VDHPLLRERKFRL
+672 IDHPLLREKEFRL
-685 ISLSHEDFIAEGCA
+685 TSLKHEDFIADGCA
-699 AVKSEEER
+699 AVKPEGE

>member
-1 MSTGTAAEPETGSPD
+1 MSTTDSAAESEKSLG
-16 SPAPLDVTIV
+16 VTIV

-38 VAGGVDAA
+38 VAGGVDVV
-46 VEKDGRDLP
+46 VEKDKRDLP

-77 DGDSGDKSWRRFVG
+77 DGDSPKKRWREFVG
-91 ALFGSVGRARLV
+91 ALFGSVKRARLV

-108 SFVSFSDGSIP
+108 CFSSFSDGSIP
-119 ADDELKREAV
+119 SDNESRREAV

-150 LLERARA
+150 LFERACA
-157 CILHGTVELLGETLD
+157 CILRGTVDLLDRTLD
-172 GRPLRWCAEQRKAA
+172 GRPLCWSKEQREAA
-186 ELVLS
+186 ELVLTV
-191 ISALLVRALGSNRSD
+191 SALLVRALGSNRSD

-211 RVLIG
+211 NILIG
-216 ETGKVG
+216 ETG
-222 ETGGID
+222 EIN
-228 KKDTDPKKVIEKAIR
+228 EKNVDQEVR
-243 KAQKRCLW
+243 ERCRRRL
-251 QLKHEQWSGTA
+251 EQWSGPA
-262 PNAPDAPDA
+262 PSAPSA
-271 PIDPKAGGRSNIPV
+271 PIDSKTGGCSGIPV
-285 IGKKDSDHCG
+285 IRKKNHDHRG
-295 GSSGTTFYE
+295 GSDGTSFYQ
-304 ADLDIDL
+304 ADFDIRL
-311 TSPVISYDVPFS
+311 TTPVISYDVPFS

-402 EGSDETE
+402 DGSDETE

-436 PLPVPKSANPSEVLG
+436 PLPVPKSADSSEVLG

-491 ATVTMSEE
+491 ATVTMSEK
-499 LYERVKG
+499 LYECVKD
-506 RLDGAFRPQ
+506 RLDGDFRPQ
-515 RTFPERLGLWR
+515 RTFSERLGLWR

-532 RAECRLGGFHQVE
+532 RAECRLGEFGQVKIL
-545 VPGIEWDENGTT
+545 VPDWDEDGTT
-557 TLWFTSDVVARSTRL
+557 TLWFTSDVVVRSPRL

-592 TEDDSDERR
+592 TEAESDERR

-622 ATRTVIQAGSVLRV
+622 ATRAVIQAGSVLRV

-672 VDHPLLRERKFRL
+672 VNHPLLHEKKFRL
-685 ISLSHEDFIAEGCA
+685 ISLKHKDFIAEGCA

>member
-1 MSTGTAAEPETGSPD
+1 MSTGTTAEPETGSPD
-16 SPAPLDVTIV
+16 SPAPFDVTIV

-60 VLTGAIREQAFV
+60 VLTGAIREQAFI

-77 DGDSGDKSWRRFVG
+77 DGDSADKKWREFVG
-91 ALFGSVGRARLV
+91 ALFGSVRRARLV

-108 SFVSFSDGSIP
+108 SFVSFSDDAAP
-119 ADDELKREAV
+119 ADNKLKREAV

-136 IDEETGTAKKDHLR
+136 IDEETGTAQKDHLR
-150 LLERARA
+150 LFERACA
-157 CILHGTVELLGETLD
+157 CILHGTVELLDKTLD
-172 GRPLRWCAEQRKAA
+172 GRPLHWCADQRKAA

-211 RVLIG
+211 SILIG
-216 ETGKVG
+216 ETGG
-222 ETGGID
+222 TDER
-228 KKDTDPKKVIEKAIR
+228 DTDPEQAIR
-243 KAQKRCLW
+243 EIRERCRG
-251 QLKHEQWSGTA
+251 QLEQWSGPA
-262 PNAPDAPDA
+262 PKAPDAPDF
-271 PIDPKAGGRSNIPV
+271 PIDSKADGCSDIPL

-304 ADLDIDL
+304 TDLDIDL

-341 HHRLQAAAKKN
+341 HHRLQAAAKKDS
-352 ADVGATAREI
+352 DVGATAREI

-392 LSRPKVEPKV
+392 LSRPKVE
-402 EGSDETE
+402 GSDETE

-426 HKPLRTGYVF
+426 HKPLRAGYVF
-436 PLPVPKSANPSEVLG
+436 PLPIPKSADSSEVLG

-491 ATVTMSEE
+491 ATVTMSEK
-499 LYERVKG
+499 LYERVKNLLS
-506 RLDGAFRPQ
+506 RAFDSRQ
-515 RTFPERLGLWR
+515 AFPERLGLWR

-545 VPGIEWDENGTT
+545 VPGLEWDENGTT

-644 PEETMRRLARL
+644 PEETMRRLACL

-672 VDHPLLRERKFRL
+672 VDHPLLREKEFRL
-685 ISLSHEDFIAEGCA
+685 TSLKHKDFIADGCA
-699 AVKSEEER
+699 AVKPEGE

>member
-108 SFVSFSDGSIP
+108 SFSSFSDGTVP
-119 ADDELKREAV
+119 ADDELKQKTV

-136 IDEETGTAKKDHLR
+136 IDEKTGTAKKDHLR

-172 GRPLRWCAEQRKAA
+172 GRPLHWCADQRKAA

-216 ETGKVG
+216 ETGDIDEKNVDQKVR
-222 ETGGID
+222 E
-228 KKDTDPKKVIEKAIR
+228 
-243 KAQKRCLW
+243 RCRG
-251 QLKHEQWSGTA
+251 QLEQWSGPA
-262 PNAPDAPDA
+262 PKAPDAPDF
-271 PIDPKAGGRSNIPV
+271 PIDSKADGCSDIPL
-285 IGKKDSDHCG
+285 IGKKDSDHRG

-304 ADLDIDL
+304 TDLDIDL

-352 ADVGATAREI
+352 AGVGAITREI

-436 PLPVPKSANPSEVLG
+436 PLPVPKSADSSEVLG

-491 ATVTMSEE
+491 ATVTMSEK
-499 LYERVKG
+499 LYERVKN
-506 RLDGAFRPQ
+506 LLSSAFDSRQ
-515 RTFPERLGLWR
+515 AFPERLGLWR

-532 RAECRLGGFHQVE
+532 RAECRLGEFRPVE
-545 VPGIEWDENGTT
+545 VPGLAWDENGTT
-557 TLWFTSDVVARSTRL
+557 TLWFTSDVVARSPRL

-583 AFERAGVPL
+583 SFKRAGVPL
-592 TEDDSDERR
+592 EPIKAEDDSDETC
-601 FSAGIRHRRIDSW
+601 FSAGIRHRRVDSW
-614 SAADRRPR
+614 GAADRRPR

-636 RSADAGSS
+636 QPADAGSS

-655 SVTGI
+655 SVTGV

-672 VDHPLLRERKFRL
+672 VDHPLLREKEFRL
-685 ISLSHEDFIAEGCA
+685 TSLKHKDFIADGCA
-699 AVKSEEER
+699 AVKPEGE

>member
-1 MSTGTAAEPETGSPD
+1 MSTGTAAEPETRSPD

-38 VAGGVDAA
+38 VAGGVDAV
-46 VEKDGRDLP
+46 VEKDERNLP

-60 VLTGAIREQAFV
+60 VLTGAIREQAFI

-77 DGDSGDKSWRRFVG
+77 DGDSGDKSRRWREFVG
-91 ALFGSVGRARLV
+91 ALFGSVRRARLV

-108 SFVSFSDGSIP
+108 RFVSFSDGAVGS
-119 ADDELKREAV
+119 ESKREAV

-150 LLERARA
+150 LFERARA
-157 CILHGTVELLGETLD
+157 CILRGTVELLNKTLD
-172 GRPLRWCAEQRKAA
+172 GRTLHWCADQRKAA

-191 ISALLVRALGSNRSD
+191 VSALLVRALGSNRSD

-211 RVLIG
+211 SILIG
-216 ETGKVG
+216 ETGEAG

-243 KAQKRCLW
+243 EIRERCRG
-251 QLKHEQWSGTA
+251 QLEQWSGPA
-262 PNAPDAPDA
+262 PKAPDAPDF
-271 PIDPKAGGRSNIPV
+271 PIDSKAGGRSDIPV
-285 IGKKDSDHCG
+285 IGKKDSGHRD
-295 GSSGTTFYE
+295 GSNGMTFYE
-304 ADLDIDL
+304 TDLDIDL

-352 ADVGATAREI
+352 AGVGAITREI

-392 LSRPKVEPKV
+392 LSRPKVE
-402 EGSDETE
+402 GSDETE

-426 HKPLRTGYVF
+426 HKPLRAGYVF
-436 PLPVPKSANPSEVLG
+436 PLPAPKSEDSSEVLG

-499 LYERVKG
+499 LYECVKD

-532 RAECRLGGFHQVE
+532 RAKCRLGKFRPVE
-545 VPGIEWDENGTT
+545 VPGLAWDENGTT
-557 TLWFTSDVVARSTRL
+557 TLWFTSDVVARSPRL
-572 GPGGSLDDLYK
+572 GPGGSLKDLYK

-592 TEDDSDERR
+592 EPIKAEDDSDETC
-601 FSAGIRHRRIDSW
+601 FSAGIRHRRVDSW
-614 SAADRRPR
+614 GAADRRPR

-636 RSADAGSS
+636 QPADAGSS

-655 SVTGI
+655 SVTGV

-672 VDHPLLRERKFRL
+672 IDHPLLREKEFRL
-685 ISLSHEDFIAEGCA
+685 TSLKHEDFIADGCA
-699 AVKSEEER
+699 AVKPEGE

>member
-1 MSTGTAAEPETGSPD
+1 MSTDTAAEPETGSP
-16 SPAPLDVTIV
+16 APLGVTIV

-38 VAGGVDAA
+38 VAGGVDAV
-46 VEKDGRDLP
+46 VEKDERNLP

-108 SFVSFSDGSIP
+108 RFVSFSEVAVT
-119 ADDELKREAV
+119 ADDESNREAV

-150 LLERARA
+150 LFERARA
-157 CILHGTVELLGETLD
+157 CILHGTVELLDKTLD
-172 GRPLRWCAEQRKAA
+172 GRPLHWCADQRKAA

-191 ISALLVRALGSNRSD
+191 ISALLVRALGSNQSD

-211 RVLIG
+211 SVLIG
-216 ETGKVG
+216 EIGEIDEKNVDQKVR
-222 ETGGID
+222 E
-228 KKDTDPKKVIEKAIR
+228 
-243 KAQKRCLW
+243 RCRG
-251 QLKHEQWSGTA
+251 QLEQWSGPA
-262 PNAPDAPDA
+262 PKAPDAPDF
-271 PIDPKAGGRSNIPV
+271 PIDSKADGCSDIPL
-285 IGKKDSDHCG
+285 IGKKDSDHRG

-304 ADLDIDL
+304 TDLDIDL

-341 HHRLQAAAKKN
+341 HHRLQAAAKKDS
-352 ADVGATAREI
+352 DVGATAREI

-392 LSRPKVEPKV
+392 LSRPKVE
-402 EGSDETE
+402 GSDETE

-426 HKPLRTGYVF
+426 HKPLRAGYVF

-491 ATVTMSEE
+491 ATVTMSEK
-499 LYERVKG
+499 LYEQVKNLLS
-506 RLDGAFRPQ
+506 RAFDSRQ
-515 RTFPERLGLWR
+515 AFPERLGLWR

-545 VPGIEWDENGTT
+545 VPKSEWDENGTT

-572 GPGGSLDDLYK
+572 GPGGSLKDLYK

-592 TEDDSDERR
+592 EPIKAEDDSDETC
-601 FSAGIRHRRIDSW
+601 FSAGIRHRRVDSW
-614 SAADRRPR
+614 GAADRRPR

-636 RSADAGSS
+636 QPADAGSS

-655 SVTGI
+655 SVTGV

-672 VDHPLLRERKFRL
+672 IDHPLLREKEFRL
-685 ISLSHEDFIAEGCA
+685 TSLKHEDFIADGCA
-699 AVKSEEER
+699 AVKPEGE

>member
-1 MSTGTAAEPETGSPD
+1 MSTTDSAAESEKSLG
-16 SPAPLDVTIV
+16 VTIV

-38 VAGGVDAA
+38 VAGGVDVV
-46 VEKDGRDLP
+46 VEKDKRDLP

-77 DGDSGDKSWRRFVG
+77 DGDSPKKRWRKFVG
-91 ALFGSVGRARLV
+91 ALFGSVKRARLV
-103 SFSDA
+103 SFSDTCF
-108 SFVSFSDGSIP
+108 SSFSDGSIP
-119 ADDELKREAV
+119 SDNKSRREAV

-150 LLERARA
+150 LFERARA
-157 CILHGTVELLGETLD
+157 CILHGTVELLDKTLD
-172 GRPLRWCAEQRKAA
+172 GRPLHWCADQRKAA

-211 RVLIG
+211 SVLIG
-216 ETGKVG
+216 EIGEIDEKNVDQKVR
-222 ETGGID
+222 E
-228 KKDTDPKKVIEKAIR
+228 
-243 KAQKRCLW
+243 RCRG
-251 QLKHEQWSGTA
+251 QLEQWSGPA
-262 PNAPDAPDA
+262 PKAPDAPDF
-271 PIDPKAGGRSNIPV
+271 PIDSKADGCSDIPL
-285 IGKKDSDHCG
+285 IGKKDSDHRG

-304 ADLDIDL
+304 TDLDIDL

-341 HHRLQAAAKKN
+341 HHRLQAAAKKDS
-352 ADVGATAREI
+352 DVGATAREI

-392 LSRPKVEPKV
+392 LSRPKVE
-402 EGSDETE
+402 GSDETE

-426 HKPLRTGYVF
+426 HKPLRAGYVF

-499 LYERVKG
+499 LYEQVKNLLS
-506 RLDGAFRPQ
+506 RAFDSRQ
-515 RTFPERLGLWR
+515 AFPERLGLWR

-545 VPGIEWDENGTT
+545 VPKSEWDENGTT
-557 TLWFTSDVVARSTRL
+557 TLWFTSDVVARSPRL
-572 GPGGSLDDLYK
+572 GPGGSLKDLYK

-592 TEDDSDERR
+592 EPIKAEDDSDETC
-601 FSAGIRHRRIDSW
+601 FSAGIRHRRVDSW
-614 SAADRRPR
+614 GAADRRPR

-636 RSADAGSS
+636 QPADAGSS

-655 SVTGI
+655 SVTGV

-672 VDHPLLRERKFRL
+672 IDHPLLREKEFRL
-685 ISLSHEDFIAEGCA
+685 TSLKHEDFIADGCA
-699 AVKSEEER
+699 AVKPEGE

>member
-1 MSTGTAAEPETGSPD
+1 MSTDTAAEPETGSP
-16 SPAPLDVTIV
+16 APLGVTIV

-38 VAGGVDAA
+38 VAGGVDAV
-46 VEKDGRDLP
+46 VEKDERNLP

-91 ALFGSVGRARLV
+91 ALFGSVRGARLV

-108 SFVSFSDGSIP
+108 SFVSFSDGAAP
-119 ADDELKREAV
+119 ADNKLKREAV

-136 IDEETGTAKKDHLR
+136 IDEETGTAQKDHLR
-150 LLERARA
+150 LFERACA
-157 CILHGTVELLGETLD
+157 CILHGTVELLDKTLD
-172 GRPLRWCAEQRKAA
+172 GRPLHWCADQRKAA

-216 ETGKVG
+216 ETGEIDEKNVDQKVR
-222 ETGGID
+222 E
-228 KKDTDPKKVIEKAIR
+228 
-243 KAQKRCLW
+243 RCRG
-251 QLKHEQWSGTA
+251 QLEQWSGPA
-262 PNAPDAPDA
+262 PKAPDAPDF
-271 PIDPKAGGRSNIPV
+271 PIDSKADGCSNIPL
-285 IGKKDSDHCG
+285 IGKKDSDHRG

-341 HHRLQAAAKKN
+341 HHRLQAAAKKDS
-352 ADVGATAREI
+352 DVGATAREI

-392 LSRPKVEPKV
+392 LSRPKVE
-402 EGSDETE
+402 GSDETE

-426 HKPLRTGYVF
+426 HKPLRAGYVF
-436 PLPVPKSANPSEVLG
+436 PLPVPKSADSSEVLG

-499 LYERVKG
+499 LYECVKG

-532 RAECRLGGFHQVE
+532 RAECRLGEFHQVE
-545 VPGIEWDENGTT
+545 VPRLEWDENGTT

-672 VDHPLLRERKFRL
+672 VDHPLLREKKFRL
-685 ISLSHEDFIAEGCA
+685 ISLKHEDFIAEGCA

>member
-1 MSTGTAAEPETGSPD
+1 MSTDTAAEPETGSP
-16 SPAPLDVTIV
+16 APLGVTIV

-38 VAGGVDAA
+38 VAGGVDAV
-46 VEKDGRDLP
+46 VEKDERNLP

-91 ALFGSVGRARLV
+91 ALFGSVRGARLV

-108 SFVSFSDGSIP
+108 SFVSFSDGAAP
-119 ADDELKREAV
+119 ADNKLKREAV

-136 IDEETGTAKKDHLR
+136 IDEETGTAQKDHLR
-150 LLERARA
+150 LFERARA
-157 CILHGTVELLGETLD
+157 CILHGTVELLDKTLD
-172 GRPLRWCAEQRKAA
+172 GRPLHWCADQRKAA

-216 ETGKVG
+216 ETGEIDEKNVDQKVR
-222 ETGGID
+222 E
-228 KKDTDPKKVIEKAIR
+228 
-243 KAQKRCLW
+243 RCRG
-251 QLKHEQWSGTA
+251 QLEQWSGPA
-262 PNAPDAPDA
+262 PKAPDAPDF
-271 PIDPKAGGRSNIPV
+271 PIDSKADGCSNIPL
-285 IGKKDSDHCG
+285 IGKKDSDHRG

-341 HHRLQAAAKKN
+341 HHRLQAAAKKDS
-352 ADVGATAREI
+352 DVGATAREI

-392 LSRPKVEPKV
+392 LSRPKVE
-402 EGSDETE
+402 GSDETE

-426 HKPLRTGYVF
+426 HKPLRAGYVF
-436 PLPVPKSANPSEVLG
+436 PLPVPKSADSSEVLG

-499 LYERVKG
+499 LYECVKG

-545 VPGIEWDENGTT
+545 VPKSEWDENGTT

-636 RSADAGSS
+636 RSANAGSS

-672 VDHPLLRERKFRL
+672 VDHPLLREKKFRL
-685 ISLSHEDFIAEGCA
+685 ISLKHEDFIAEGCA

>member
-46 VEKDGRDLP
+46 VEKDGRNLP

-108 SFVSFSDGSIP
+108 SFVSFSDDTAP
-119 ADDELKREAV
+119 ADNKLKREAV

-150 LLERARA
+150 LFERARA
-157 CILHGTVELLGETLD
+157 CILHGMVELLDKTLD
-172 GRPLRWCAEQRKAA
+172 GRPLHWCAGQRKAA

-211 RVLIG
+211 SVLIG
-216 ETGKVG
+216 ETGEIDEKNVDQKVR
-222 ETGGID
+222 E
-228 KKDTDPKKVIEKAIR
+228 
-243 KAQKRCLW
+243 RCRG
-251 QLKHEQWSGTA
+251 QLEQWSGPA
-262 PNAPDAPDA
+262 PKAPDAPDF
-271 PIDPKAGGRSNIPV
+271 PIDSKAGGRSNIPV

-341 HHRLQAAAKKN
+341 HHRLQAAAKKDS
-352 ADVGATAREI
+352 DVGATAREI

-392 LSRPKVEPKV
+392 LSRPKVE
-402 EGSDETE
+402 GSDETE

-426 HKPLRTGYVF
+426 HKPLRAGYVF
-436 PLPVPKSANPSEVLG
+436 PLPAPKSEDSSEVLG

-499 LYERVKG
+499 LYECVKG
-506 RLDGAFRPQ
+506 QLDGAFRPQ

-532 RAECRLGGFHQVE
+532 RAECRLGEFHQVE
-545 VPGIEWDENGTT
+545 VPKSEWDENGTT
-557 TLWFTSDVVARSTRL
+557 TLWFTSDVVARSPRL
-572 GPGGSLDDLYK
+572 GPGGSLKDLYK

-592 TEDDSDERR
+592 EPIKAEDDSDETC
-601 FSAGIRHRRIDSW
+601 FSAGIRHRRVDSW
-614 SAADRRPR
+614 GAADRRPR

-636 RSADAGSS
+636 QPADAGSS

-655 SVTGI
+655 LVTGV

-672 VDHPLLRERKFRL
+672 VDHPLLREKEFRL
-685 ISLSHEDFIAEGCA
+685 TSLKHEDFIADGCA
-699 AVKSEEER
+699 AVKPEGE

>member
-108 SFVSFSDGSIP
+108 SFVSFSDGAVGS
-119 ADDELKREAV
+119 ESKREAV

-157 CILHGTVELLGETLD
+157 CILRGTVELLDKTLD
-172 GRPLRWCAEQRKAA
+172 GRPLHWRAGQRKAA

-211 RVLIG
+211 SVLIG
-216 ETGKVG
+216 ETGEIDEKNVDQKVR
-222 ETGGID
+222 E
-228 KKDTDPKKVIEKAIR
+228 
-243 KAQKRCLW
+243 RCRG
-251 QLKHEQWSGTA
+251 QLEQWSGPA
-262 PNAPDAPDA
+262 PKAPDAPDF
-271 PIDPKAGGRSNIPV
+271 PIDSKAGGRSDIPV
-285 IGKKDSDHCG
+285 IGKKDSGHRD
-295 GSSGTTFYE
+295 GSNGMTFYE

-341 HHRLQAAAKKN
+341 HHRLQVASKKN

-392 LSRPKVEPKV
+392 LSRPKT
-402 EGSDETE
+402 EGNDETE
-409 SGRVLNRLLA
+409 GVRVLNRLLA

-436 PLPVPKSANPSEVLG
+436 PLPVPKSADSSEVLA

-491 ATVTMSEE
+491 ATVTMSEK
-499 LYERVKG
+499 LYECVKD
-506 RLDGAFRPQ
+506 RLDGDFRPQ
-515 RTFPERLGLWR
+515 RTFSERLGLWR

-532 RAECRLGGFHQVE
+532 RARCRLGEFRPVE
-545 VPGIEWDENGTT
+545 VPGPGWDENGTT
-557 TLWFTSDVVARSTRL
+557 TLWFTSDVVARSPRL
-572 GPGGSLDDLYK
+572 GPGGSLNDLHK

-601 FSAGIRHRRIDSW
+601 FSAGIRHRRVDSW

-622 ATRTVIQAGSVLRV
+622 ATRTAIQAGSVLRV
-636 RSADAGSS
+636 RPADAGSS

-660 GELTAQGFGRFV
+660 GELTARGFGRFV
-672 VDHPLLRERKFRL
+672 VDHPLLREKKFRL
-685 ISLSHEDFIAEGCA
+685 ISLKHEDFIAEGCA
-699 AVKSEEER
+699 AVKSQEER

>member
-108 SFVSFSDGSIP
+108 RFVSFSEVAVT
-119 ADDELKREAV
+119 ADDESNREAV

-172 GRPLRWCAEQRKAA
+172 GRPLRWCADQRKAA

-211 RVLIG
+211 SILIG
-216 ETGKVG
+216 ETGEIDEKNVDQKVR
-222 ETGGID
+222 E
-228 KKDTDPKKVIEKAIR
+228 
-243 KAQKRCLW
+243 RCRG
-251 QLKHEQWSGTA
+251 QLKQLSEM
-262 PNAPDAPDA
+262 APDIPSAPDA
-271 PIDPKAGGRSNIPV
+271 PIDSKADGRSDIPV
-285 IGKKDSDHCG
+285 IGKKDSGHRD
-295 GSSGTTFYE
+295 GSNDTTFYE

-341 HHRLQAAAKKN
+341 HHRLQAAAKKDS
-352 ADVGATAREI
+352 DVGATAREI

-392 LSRPKVEPKV
+392 LSRPKVE
-402 EGSDETE
+402 GSDETE

-426 HKPLRTGYVF
+426 HKPLRAGYVF
-436 PLPVPKSANPSEVLG
+436 PLPVPKSADSSEVLG

-499 LYERVKG
+499 LYECVKG
-506 RLDGAFRPQ
+506 RLDGAFHPQ

-545 VPGIEWDENGTT
+545 VPGLEWDENGTT

-572 GPGGSLDDLYK
+572 GPGGSLDNLYK
-583 AFERAGVPL
+583 AFKRAGVPL
-592 TEDDSDERR
+592 TEAKSDERR
-601 FSAGIRHRRIDSW
+601 FNAGIRHRRIDSW

-622 ATRTVIQAGSVLRV
+622 ATRTAIQAGSVLRV
-636 RSADAGSS
+636 RPVDASSS

-672 VDHPLLRERKFRL
+672 VDHSLLRAEEFRL
-685 ISLSHEDFIAEGCA
+685 TSLSHEDFIAEGCA
-699 AVKSEEER
+699 AVKPEEER

>member
-1 MSTGTAAEPETGSPD
+1 MSTDTAAEPETGSPGF
-16 SPAPLDVTIV
+16 PGTLGVTIV

-38 VAGGVDAA
+38 VAGGVDAV
-46 VEKDGRDLP
+46 VEKDERNLP

-77 DGDSGDKSWRRFVG
+77 DGDSKDKRWRRFVG

-108 SFVSFSDGSIP
+108 RFVSFFDGAVGS
-119 ADDELKREAV
+119 ESKREAV

-157 CILHGTVELLGETLD
+157 CILHGTVELLDKTLD
-172 GRPLRWCAEQRKAA
+172 GRPLHWCAGQRKAA

-211 RVLIG
+211 NILIG
-216 ETGKVG
+216 ETGEIDEKNVDQKVR
-222 ETGGID
+222 E
-228 KKDTDPKKVIEKAIR
+228 
-243 KAQKRCLW
+243 RCRG
-251 QLKHEQWSGTA
+251 QLKQLSEM
-262 PNAPDAPDA
+262 APDIPSAPDA
-271 PIDPKAGGRSNIPV
+271 PIYSKADGRSDIPV
-285 IGKKDSDHCG
+285 IGKKDSGHRD
-295 GSSGTTFYE
+295 GSNGTTFYE

-392 LSRPKVEPKV
+392 LSRPKVE
-402 EGSDETE
+402 GSDETE
-409 SGRVLNRLLA
+409 GVRVLNRLLA

-426 HKPLRTGYVF
+426 HKPLRAGYVF
-436 PLPVPKSANPSEVLG
+436 PLPVPKSADSSEVLG

-491 ATVTMSEE
+491 ATVTMSEK
-499 LYERVKG
+499 LYECVKD
-506 RLDGAFRPQ
+506 RLDEAFCPRRTC

-532 RAECRLGGFHQVE
+532 RAECRLGEFHQVE
-545 VPGIEWDENGTT
+545 VPGLEWDASEPP
-557 TLWFTSDVVARSTRL
+557 TLWFTSDVVARSLRL
-572 GPGGSLDDLYK
+572 GPGGSLEDLCR

-592 TEDDSDERR
+592 EPIKAEADSDEKQ
-601 FSAGIRHRRIDSW
+601 FNAGIRHRRIDSW

-672 VDHPLLRERKFRL
+672 VDHPLLREKKFRL
-685 ISLSHEDFIAEGCA
+685 ISLKHEDFIAEGCA

>member
-46 VEKDGRDLP
+46 VEKDERNLP

-108 SFVSFSDGSIP
+108 SFVSFSDGAVGS
-119 ADDELKREAV
+119 ESKREAV

-157 CILHGTVELLGETLD
+157 CILRGTVELLDKTLD
-172 GRPLRWCAEQRKAA
+172 GRPLHWRAGQRKAA

-211 RVLIG
+211 SVLIG
-216 ETGKVG
+216 ETGEIDEKNVDQKVR
-222 ETGGID
+222 E
-228 KKDTDPKKVIEKAIR
+228 
-243 KAQKRCLW
+243 RCRG
-251 QLKHEQWSGTA
+251 QLEQWSGPA
-262 PNAPDAPDA
+262 PKAPDAPDF
-271 PIDPKAGGRSNIPV
+271 PIDSKADGCSDIPL
-285 IGKKDSDHCG
+285 IGKKDSDHWG

-304 ADLDIDL
+304 TDLDIDL

-341 HHRLQAAAKKN
+341 HHRLQDVSKEDAA
-352 ADVGATAREI
+352 VCEI
-362 IRDAV
+362 VRDAV

-380 VNGVRGMPMPLV
+380 VGDRVGLPMPLV
-392 LSRPKVEPKV
+392 LSTPKV
-402 EGSDETE
+402 SRA
-409 SGRVLNRLLA
+409 GREWIEVANRLLV
-419 EEPENEI
+419 EEPKEI
-426 HKPLRTGYVF
+426 HKPLRSGYLF
-436 PLPVPKSANPSEVLG
+436 PASKSADSSEVRG
-451 GMGVPAL
+451 RMGAPAL

-483 LPAGMRLR
+483 LPAGMHLH
-491 ATVTMSEE
+491 ATVTMSTHLHEQIKDK
-499 LYERVKG
+499 LKR
-506 RLDGAFRPQ
+506 AFPPN
-515 RTFPERLGLWR
+515 FPERLGLWR

-532 RAECRLGGFHQVE
+532 RAKCRLGDFRPVE
-545 VPGIEWDENGTT
+545 VLPPKWDEDGAT
-557 TLWFTSDVVARSTRL
+557 TLWFTSDVVVRSPGL
-572 GPGGSLDDLYK
+572 GPGGSLGDLCN
-583 AFERAGVPL
+583 AFKRAGVPL
-592 TEDDSDERR
+592 ELAEDPDEMR
-601 FSAGIRHRRIDSW
+601 FSAGIRHRRVDSW
-614 SAADRRPR
+614 GAADRRPR

-636 RSADAGSS
+636 RPADGSRG
-644 PEETMRRLARL
+644 PEQTMKRLARL
-655 SVTGI
+655 SVTGV
-660 GELTAQGFGRFV
+660 GELTAQGLGRFV
-672 VDHPLLRERKFRL
+672 VDHLLLREEEFRL
-685 ISLSHEDFIAEGCA
+685 IPLNHADFVAGECA
-699 AVKSEEER
+699 TVKSEEE

>member
-1 MSTGTAAEPETGSPD
+1 MSTGTAAEPETGSP
-16 SPAPLDVTIV
+16 APLGVTIV

-38 VAGGVDAA
+38 VAGGVDAV
-46 VEKDGRDLP
+46 VEKDERNLP

-108 SFVSFSDGSIP
+108 RFVSFSEVAVT
-119 ADDELKREAV
+119 ADDESNREAV

-150 LLERARA
+150 LFERARA
-157 CILHGTVELLGETLD
+157 CILHGTVELLDKTLD
-172 GRPLRWCAEQRKAA
+172 GRPLHWCADQRKAA

-211 RVLIG
+211 SVLIG
-216 ETGKVG
+216 EIGEIDEKNVDQKVR
-222 ETGGID
+222 E
-228 KKDTDPKKVIEKAIR
+228 
-243 KAQKRCLW
+243 RCRG
-251 QLKHEQWSGTA
+251 QLEQWSGPA
-262 PNAPDAPDA
+262 PKAPDAPDF
-271 PIDPKAGGRSNIPV
+271 PIDSKADGCSDIPL
-285 IGKKDSDHCG
+285 IGKKDSDHRG

-304 ADLDIDL
+304 TDLDIDL

-341 HHRLQAAAKKN
+341 HHRLQAAAKKDS
-352 ADVGATAREI
+352 DVGATAREI

-392 LSRPKVEPKV
+392 LSRPKVE
-402 EGSDETE
+402 GSDETE

-426 HKPLRTGYVF
+426 HKPLRAGYVF

-499 LYERVKG
+499 LYEQVKNLLS
-506 RLDGAFRPQ
+506 RAFDSRQ
-515 RTFPERLGLWR
+515 AFPERLGLWR

-545 VPGIEWDENGTT
+545 VPKSEWDENGTT

-572 GPGGSLDDLYK
+572 GPGGSLKDLYK

-592 TEDDSDERR
+592 EPIKAEDDSDETC
-601 FSAGIRHRRIDSW
+601 FSAGIRHRRVDSW
-614 SAADRRPR
+614 GAADRRPR

-636 RSADAGSS
+636 QPADAGSS

-655 SVTGI
+655 SVTGV

-672 VDHPLLRERKFRL
+672 IDHPLLREKEFRL
-685 ISLSHEDFIAEGCA
+685 TSLKHEDFIADGCA
-699 AVKSEEER
+699 AVKPEGE